1 MSKTLRVVHGGL
13 DAVADDLARAVRLV
27 DERLDRL
34 TADLAPLRSDW
45 TGEAQQSYLHAKS
58 VWDQAMV
65 EMRDLLAQTQAA
77 VIQANADYRAADA
90 RGAAA
95 FQV

>member
-1 MSKTLRVVHGGL
+1 MSNNLRVVHGGL
-13 DAVADDLARAVRLV
+13 DAVGHDLARAVAQV
-27 DERLDRL
+27 DERLERL
-34 TADLAPLRSDW
+34 TAELAPLRSDW
-45 TGEAQQSYLHAKS
+45 TGDAQQAYHHAKT
-58 VWDQAMV
+58 VWDQAMT

-77 VIQANADYRAADA
+77 VIQADADYRAADA

>member
-1 MSKTLRVVHGGL
+1 MSKNLRVVHGGL
-13 DAVADDLARAVRLV
+13 DSVAHDLARAVAEV

-34 TADLAPLRSDW
+34 TGELAPLRSDW
-45 TGEAQQSYLHAKS
+45 SGDAQQAYHHAKA
-58 VWDQAMV
+58 VWDQAMT

-77 VIQANADYRAADA
+77 VVRANADYREADA